1 VQSQTDEEYAKEQ
14 EDLEMQFMA
23 QMDELGGG
31 EQLAERATN
40 ALSRF
45 DQLQQQLEELRKGME
60 ARA

>member
-1 VQSQTDEEYAKEQ
+1 MQSQTDEEYAKEQ